1 MTTPDITPAAPRL
14 NRRQA
19 SKLRTRERVL
29 KAARDLFLLSSYQAT
44 TIRAVAKAAGMS
56 TGAVF
61 ATVEDKAQLW
71 REAMGTE
78 PPLDTM
84 DNPAI
89 RAAPLM
95 QAALRALLAIRPRDW
110 AEGDDPAFTAAWT
123 AAEQAYAASLP
134 TPDPEAP
141 AETEAEERKA
151 A

>member
-1 MTTPDITPAAPRL
+1 MTTPDTPRL

-44 TIRAVAKAAGMS
+44 TIRAVARAAGMS

-61 ATVEDKAQLW
+61 ATVEDKAELW

-89 RAAPLM
+89 RAAPQM
-95 QAALRALLAIRPRDW
+95 QAALRDLLAARDGYENTV
-110 AEGDDPAFTAAWT
+110 AEHPALSAAWT

-134 TPDPEAP
+134 PLVP
-141 AETEAEERKA
+141 EAEERKA

>member
-1 MTTPDITPAAPRL
+1 MTTPDITPDTPRL

-19 SKLRTRERVL
+19 SKLRTRERIL
-29 KAARDLFLLSSYQAT
+29 KAARELFLLSSYEAT
-44 TIRAVAKAAGMS
+44 TIRAVARAAGMS
-56 TGAVF
+56 TGAIF
-61 ATVEDKAQLW
+61 ATVHDKAELW

-95 QAALRALLAIRPRDW
+95 QAALRDLLAARARYENSAADH
-110 AEGDDPAFTAAWT
+110 PALTAAWT

-134 TPDPEAP
+134 PP
-141 AETEAEERKA
+141 AAEDEAEERKA